1 MKILILGSSGIL
13 GSYLCN
19 FLKKDYKVIN
29 NGLKKRKVNLLK
41 FNSLKKF
48 LIKTTPDIIINC
60 VAVTNIDDCDLY
72 KKKAYNI
79 NYLIV
84 KNIFFIIK
92 KYSINSKIIQIST
105 DQFYNNKKKKL
116 NTENVNKINN
126 YYCNTK
132 YLAERLC
139 IKNKSIVLR
148 TNFFG
153 LSTSNNQSFS
163 DWVYKSF
170 KSKNFFYL
178 LNDVYFS
185 PLNLSTLSNMI
196 KKVIKNIK
204 YTEGI
209 FNVGS
214 RDCISKKEFAIKFAK
229 MCKIY
234 KKNYKLISSKSLFSV
249 KRPKFMCMNVQKFEK
264 TFNVKLPSVYSQLTN
279 EVKNYKLKK

>member
-13 GSYLCN
+13 GSYLYN

-29 NGLKKRKVNLLK
+29 NGIKKRKVNLLK

-60 VAVTNIDDCDLY
+60 VAVTNIDDCHIY

-116 NTENVNKINN
+116 
-126 YYCNTK
+126 
-132 YLAERLC
+132 AERVC

-153 LSTSNNQSFS
+153 LSLSNNQSFS

-170 KSKNFFYL
+170 KSKTFFYL
-178 LNDVYFS
+178 LDDVYFS

-204 YTEGI
+204 YTQGI

-234 KKNYKLISSKSLFSV
+234 KKNYQLISSKSLFTV
-249 KRPKFMCMNVQKFEK
+249 KRPKFMCMNIQKFEK
-264 TFNVKLPSVYSQLTN
+264 TFNVKLPSVYNQLTN